1 MESQQTGYLRHEIYQ
16 KGLFF
21 LSDST
26 YFSFAATCLADGLNQ
41 LGIPVFANID
51 YHDPLISDFAFTAS
65 SPQCADAAACVVID
79 ILETAPL
86 HNQMVQFVSPHP
98 RTVIICMN
106 DNVGEICFPDHI
118 AFCTH
123 ESRLRTI
130 TGTRL
135 PLAFGVSSAM
145 MRHAD
150 DLLDNDIKRYPNIM
164 ANFRPSEGQSLRT
177 SLDLSLV
184 PILQDFFPVD
194 TRLVGSGRWGADYYS
209 HMSKQFGCLAY
220 GGFYSQNL
228 LLNDWFQTIEPLHT
242 FLLNT
247 QYHQGTVVLRWD
259 SWRFWE
265 SLVFGCVTIH
275 LDFERYGFDLPVIPE
290 NWKHYV
296 GLNLADLRR
305 DVERLHDERDRLPE
319 IARQGRLWALEHYS
333 PVAVAK
339 RFVTTLQE
347 QFRNR

>member
-1 MESQQTGYLRHEIYQ
+1 MELQQASALRHELYQ
-16 KGLFF
+16 KGVFF

-26 YFSFAATCLADGLNQ
+26 SLSFAATCLADGLRQ
-41 LGIPVFANID
+41 LGVPVFANID
-51 YHDPLISDFAFTAS
+51 YHDPLISDFALTAS
-65 SPQCADAAACVVID
+65 PAPDTESVACVVID
-79 ILETAPL
+79 ILETASL
-86 HNQMVQFVSPHP
+86 HNQLVRFASPHP
-98 RTVIICMN
+98 RTVITCMH

-118 AFCTH
+118 VFCTH
-123 ESRLRTI
+123 ESRLRSI
-130 TGTRL
+130 TGRRL
-135 PLAFGVSSAM
+135 PMAFGVSSAM

-150 DLLDNDIKRYPNIM
+150 SLLSNDIERTPNFM
-164 ANFRPSEGQSLRT
+164 ANFRPSEGQSLRA
-177 SLDLSLV
+177 SLDLSLI
-184 PILQDFFPVD
+184 PILQDYFSVD
-194 TRLVGSGRWGADYYS
+194 SKLVGSGRWGADYYRHLS
-209 HMSKQFGCLAY
+209 RQFGCLAY

-228 LLNDWFQTIEPLHT
+228 LLNDWFLTIEPLHT

-247 QYHQGTVVLRWD
+247 QYHHDTVVLRWD

-275 LDFERYGFDLPVIPE
+275 LDFDRYGLALPVMPE

-333 PVAVAK
+333 PVAVAR
-339 RFVTTLQE
+339 RFVTTIQE
-347 QFRNR
+347 QFRDR